1 MTILCPQFDVG
12 ANTDVWD
19 EALQD
24 AASAPGAKSAAVKKG
39 KDGTGTAGSIWDS
52 GRNWTAVVVE
62 VVPPNLDNEYWSTHE
77 ALGYQEGEEEE
88 GDDAA
93 VVQIPVFVRV
103 VYETELVREDGAIAG
118 DKKEKNEH
126 AYWYVLS
133 VGRIG
138 KSKPKPTVALS

>member
-1 MTILCPQFDVG
+1 MCPQFDVG

-62 VVPPNLDNEYWSTHE
+62 VVPPSLDKDYWTTHE
-77 ALGYQEGEEEE
+77 SLGYQEGEEEE
-88 GDDAA
+88 DDEA

-103 VYETELVREDGAIAG
+103 VYETELVREDGTAG

-138 KSKPKPTVALS
+138 KSKPQPVPAALS